1 MRALCAL
8 LPGFERRMLDS
19 GDKGVRYACFIGRRN
34 LAEDELSLPAG
45 QDEIR
50 IAPMPAGAKRGGL
63 FQVILG
69 VAMIAAS
76 FIPGLNVAMWSGTTA
91 TWSAGLASMGA
102 AMALSGVAQLL
113 TPQQRLL
120 SVKDGPDNGASYNF
134 NGPVNTTAQGNPVPV
149 IYGEMIV
156 GSATISAGI
165 YSEDQAWR
173 GPSRPEVGDGGKPAL
188 ATRQRTHAGY
198 MPVRPPRSADGA
210 IALGPRSPPW
220 PTA

>member
-1 MRALCAL
+1 MTPALKTIRLYGALGAEFAACTDSRRQPRPCAL
-8 LPGFERRMLDS
+8 LRAAALERRMLDS

-102 AMALSGVAQLL
+102 AMALSGVAQLRA
-113 TPQQRLL
+113 QQQLL

-165 YSEDQAWR
+165 YSEDQA
-173 GPSRPEVGDGGKPAL
+173 
-188 ATRQRTHAGY
+188 
-198 MPVRPPRSADGA
+198 
-210 IALGPRSPPW
+210 
-220 PTA
+220 